1 MLERV
6 HSSKSS
12 MIVEKLDNV
21 RMSEAERQE
30 ALAALQVAE
39 HVVDVFMWAGA
50 ELHHLI
56 SRLFLK
62 PTLGS

>member
-12 MIVEKLDNV
+12 MIIEKLNNMRLSD
-21 RMSEAERQE
+21 SERQD

-39 HVVDVFMWAGA
+39 HVVDGFIWAG
-50 ELHHLI
+50 EEILHLFA
-56 SRLFLK
+56 RLFLK

>member
-12 MIVEKLDNV
+12 MIVDKLNNV
-21 RMSEAERQE
+21 RLSAAERQE

-39 HVVDVFMWAGA
+39 HVVDIFMRAG
-50 ELHHLI
+50 EGIHHLF

-62 PTLGS
+62 PGLGS

>member
-12 MIVEKLDNV
+12 MIVEKLKNM
-21 RMSEAERQE
+21 RLSEVERQE

-39 HVVDVFMWAGA
+39 HVVDGFMWAGEEIHRLFA
-50 ELHHLI
+50 
-56 SRLFLK
+56 RLFLK
-62 PTLGS
+62 PGLGS

>member
-12 MIVEKLDNV
+12 MIVEKLNNM
-21 RMSEAERQE
+21 RLSEAERQE

-39 HVVDVFMWAGA
+39 YVVNVFMRAG
-50 ELHHLI
+50 EGIHHLL

-62 PTLGS
+62 PGLGS